1 MKLFD
6 IRVFA
11 LLVLLASTSFG
22 QSRSISLEEFDS
34 VELVANTFL
43 SENPY
48 TENTEIQLFKKK
60 STKVESSRKVFC
72 KYLSVEHSHCKWEYT
87 EDGKTTFNEEILHGN
102 AMSRRTEDGSWITSR
117 AIRIGHLFKRQKNYA
132 TDKYFFVGEAEI
144 DGMKCRVFSKES
156 VKIDSTKQERVSKA
170 PTENRKIWI
179 GPEGNYMRTEVRWTY
194 SRDGDIHSNSTFA
207 YPKDLKIEAPIK

>member
-156 VKIDSTKQERVSKA
+156 VKLIPRNKNEFRKLRLKTERSGSVLKA
-170 PTENRKIWI
+170 ITCERKFAGHIR
-179 GPEGNYMRTEVRWTY
+179 ETV
-194 SRDGDIHSNSTFA
+194 TFIQTL
-207 YPKDLKIEAPIK
+207 PLPIRKT